1 MTAKETALDIKTL
14 LLAIVGFTLII
25 LYSFLLVHVLR
36 GNKNKWVIANT
47 IMMIL
52 SGFFFLPYAYGY
64 LTFYLE
70 NKKNPFFG
78 WNVAI
83 GSGISD
89 GFQAVVHFFLAM
101 KY

>member
-1 MTAKETALDIKTL
+1 L

-25 LYSFLLVHVLR
+25 IYSFLLVHVLR

-64 LTFYLE
+64 LTFLVD
-70 NKKNPFFG
+70 NKNKFSG

-83 GSGISD
+83 GSGTMCR
-89 GFQAVVHFFLAM
+89 V
-101 KY
+101 